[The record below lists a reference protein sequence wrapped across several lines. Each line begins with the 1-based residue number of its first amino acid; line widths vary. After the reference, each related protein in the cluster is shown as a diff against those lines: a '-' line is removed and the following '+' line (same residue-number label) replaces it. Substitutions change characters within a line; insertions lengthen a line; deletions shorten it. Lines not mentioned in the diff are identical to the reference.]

1 MKFTAVEEYGLR
13 CALQVARRAARQTV
27 GQGAGRDED
36 MVTIPEIASREGL
49 TTANVAKIMRIL
61 LKGGIVQSTRGH
73 QGGYRLTR
81 PADETSVA
89 DVMDALGGGLFP
101 EGFCMDHR
109 GARVSCVHSR
119 DCAPRPMWASL
130 DAIIRE
136 TLDRI
141 TLHDLLAPDG
151 RAGELIRVSRDGSRN
166 HEAASLQGA

>member
-27 GQGAGRDED
+27 GQSASRDED
-36 MVTIPEIASREGL
+36 MVTIPEIAAREGL

-89 DVMDALGGGLFP
+89 EVMDALGGGLFP
-101 EGFCMDHR
+101 EGFCTDHR

-119 DCAPRPMWASL
+119 DCALRPMWASL

-136 TLDRI
+136 TLDRV

-151 RAGELIRVSRDGSRN
+151 RAGELIRLGTAEPQAREAVPMRD
-166 HEAASLQGA
+166 A